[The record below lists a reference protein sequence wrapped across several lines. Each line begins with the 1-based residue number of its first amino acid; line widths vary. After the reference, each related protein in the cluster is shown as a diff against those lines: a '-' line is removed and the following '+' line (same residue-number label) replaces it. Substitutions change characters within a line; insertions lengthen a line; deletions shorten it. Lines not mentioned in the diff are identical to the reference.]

1 MEFLGGTGSREGKS
15 HLEGGCAEREL
26 RYPELGD
33 SETVMGIEDLQ

>member
-1 MEFLGGTGSREGKS
+1 MGFLGETGSREGKS
-15 HLEGGCAEREL
+15 QLEGGCAERVL